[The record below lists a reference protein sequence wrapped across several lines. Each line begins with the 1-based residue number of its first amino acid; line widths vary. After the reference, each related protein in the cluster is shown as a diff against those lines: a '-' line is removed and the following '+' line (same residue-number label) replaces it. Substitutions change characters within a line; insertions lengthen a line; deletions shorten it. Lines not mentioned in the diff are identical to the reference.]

1 MTSVSGTGS
10 VTDSRSGMEI
20 VDRDLKPG
28 NWLVVE
34 AWVGL
39 HQGLTWAEMILA
51 DSRTI

>member
-1 MTSVSGTGS
+1 MTSVSDTGS
-10 VTDSRSGMEI
+10 VVDIRSGMGM
-20 VDRDLKPG
+20 VDTDLKPG

-39 HQGLTWAEMILA
+39 HQGLTLAEMILA